1 MDAIKSGVTVAHNA
15 FDDNGWNDAAE
26 GIMTTDTV
34 AKGFSKSLD
43 INGKTITVTGI
54 AKGSGMIR
62 PDMATMLA
70 YIATDAKIDA
80 SLLNWC
86 LQQTVDHS
94 FNAITVD
101 GDTSTNDACML
112 MATGQSGVE
121 IKSGTNEFE
130 VLSDAV
136 LGICV
141 ELAKAMVKDGEGA
154 TKLITVVVDQCTSQ
168 QECLDVAYTVA
179 HSPLVKTAFFAS
191 DPNWGRILAA
201 VGRAGISNLNLN
213 TIKIYLDDVCI
224 VENGG
229 RSSSYTEEQG
239 QAVMDKPEITI
250 TIKLARGEFS
260 ETVWTC
266 DFSYDYVKINAEY
279 RT

>member
-1 MDAIKSGVTVAHNA
+1 
-15 FDDNGWNDAAE
+15 
-26 GIMTTDTV
+26 MTTDTV

-70 YIATDAKIDA
+70 YIATDAKIPQID
-80 SLLNWC
+80 LQDC
-86 LQQTVDHS
+86 LMSAADHS
-94 FNAITVD
+94 FNRITVD

-136 LGICV
+136 QGICV

-154 TKLITVVVDQCTSQ
+154 TKLITVVVDQCSSQ

>member
-1 MDAIKSGVTVAHNA
+1 
-15 FDDNGWNDAAE
+15 
-26 GIMTTDTV
+26 
-34 AKGFSKSLD
+34 
-43 INGKTITVTGI
+43 
-54 AKGSGMIR
+54 
-62 PDMATMLA
+62 MATMLA
-70 YIATDAKIDA
+70 YVATDAKVDEQA
-80 SLLNWC
+80 LQDC
-86 LQQTVDHS
+86 LTHAVNHS
-94 FNAITVD
+94 FNRITVD

-112 MATGQSGVE
+112 MATGASEVRVE
-121 IKSGTNEFE
+121 AASDAYQQ
-130 VLSDAV
+130 LSDAV
-136 LGICV
+136 QAVCV
-141 ELAKAMVKDGEGA
+141 ELARAMVKDGEGA
-154 TKLITVVVDQCTSQ
+154 TKLINIQVEQGANQ

-201 VGRAGISNLNLN
+201 VGRAGLANLDLEA
-213 TIKIYLDDVCI
+213 IQIYLDDVCI

-229 RSSSYTEEQG
+229 RSSTYTEEKG

-250 TIKLARGEFS
+250 TIRLNRGEVS